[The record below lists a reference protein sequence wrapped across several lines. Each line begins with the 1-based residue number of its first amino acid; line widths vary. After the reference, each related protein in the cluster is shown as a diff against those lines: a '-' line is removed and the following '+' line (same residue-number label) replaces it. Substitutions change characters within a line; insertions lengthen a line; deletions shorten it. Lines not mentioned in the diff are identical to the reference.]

1 MRAEENITNLTEI
14 LADVF
19 KTMAQNNVIDGLKY
33 QIQLLIFEY
42 LDVRCKLKSFT
53 PDIHWHSF

>member
-1 MRAEENITNLTEI
+1 MKAEENITNLTEI

-19 KTMAQNNVIDGLKY
+19 KNMTQNNIIDGLKY

-42 LDVRCKLKSFT
+42 LDVR
-53 PDIHWHSF
+53 H

>member
-14 LADVF
+14 LADIF

-42 LDVRCKLKSFT
+42 LDVCF
-53 PDIHWHSF
+53 

>member
-14 LADVF
+14 LADVL
-19 KTMAQNNVIDGLKY
+19 KIMGQNYIIDGLKY

-42 LDVRCKLKSFT
+42 LDVS
-53 PDIHWHSF
+53 S

>member
-1 MRAEENITNLTEI
+1 MKAEENITNLTEI
-14 LADVF
+14 LAELF

-42 LDVRCKLKSFT
+42 LDVSCLT
-53 PDIHWHSF
+53 IYHITMLIPA

>member
-19 KTMAQNNVIDGLKY
+19 KTMTQNNIIDGLKY
-33 QIQLLIFEY
+33 QVQLLLFEY
-42 LDVRCKLKSFT
+42 LDVSNGK
-53 PDIHWHSF
+53 PDRITC